1 VTKRQLAAMQRETA
15 LARQSR
21 KSVAPDADV
30 ALRPADRVHFQPDR
44 GPASRRSRRIRSAPS
59 VAEWMMLAYVFEH
72 WSLRE
77 TEQEQPE
84 LSWFDFHRSLVERK
98 LTGFH
103 KSYGFRLKE
112 TP

>member
-1 VTKRQLAAMQRETA
+1 
-15 LARQSR
+15 
-21 KSVAPDADV
+21 
-30 ALRPADRVHFQPDR
+30 
-44 GPASRRSRRIRSAPS
+44 
-59 VAEWMMLAYVFEH
+59 MMLAYVFEH

-98 LTGFH
+98 RTGFH
-103 KSYGFRLKE
+103 KSYGFHLKE